1 MKPPSI
7 KRIALTTVVIA
18 ALWGCAPEDLPYSLG
33 DLPAGDAGR
42 GAALF
47 TQSINGSPA
56 CSACHS
62 TDGSSS
68 SGPPLDGYGQAAG
81 TRVKGQSAALYSF
94 YSILRPAKHL
104 VRGYSNVMYSQYAD
118 KLSQQDVADLI
129 AYMLGL

>member
-1 MKPPSI
+1 MKLPPI
-7 KRIALTTVVIA
+7 WHVGLA
-18 ALWGCAPEDLPYSLG
+18 ALVAVALGGCAPKDLPYALD

-47 TQSINGSPA
+47 TQTIGGTPA

-62 TDGSSS
+62 ADGSSS

-81 TRVKGQSAALYSF
+81 TRVKGQSAEEYSF
-94 YSILRPAKHL
+94 YSILRPARHL